1 MTLRRA
7 LAILALCAPVIAQAQ
22 SAKTW
27 RLGML
32 TVNARAAAEASPPYT
47 VFLHELRALG
57 YRERDN
63 LVIEWRHTEGQ
74 PERRN
79 KEAAALMAWKPDA
92 VFTIGGVNAIALR
105 SADASIPII
114 VGAAGDLVGMRLAAS
129 LSRPGGNITG
139 VQILSP
145 DLAAKRLQLLK
156 HLLPKLQRV
165 AVVHATAEED
175 YGFYDRI
182 YADLQSAASGAEVA
196 LLRFPIATADDLQK
210 AFNDIVARKANA
222 ALVIASTSM
231 TAHRARVIALAAQ
244 HRVAVMYEI
253 AGDVEEGGLIAY
265 GPKLEEMFRRGALY
279 VHRVFRGARPSELP
293 IQQPTEF
300 ELVINRKAA
309 RALGLDIPP
318 SLLVQ
323 TSRVIE

>member
-1 MTLRRA
+1 
-7 LAILALCAPVIAQAQ
+7 LALCAPVLLHAQP
-22 SAKTW
+22 AKIW
-27 RLGML
+27 RLGMF
-32 TVNARAAAEASPPYT
+32 TVNARPAAEPSSFYT
-47 VFLHELRALG
+47 AFLQELRVLG

-63 LVIEWRHTEGQ
+63 LVIEWRHTEGE
-74 PERRN
+74 PERRI
-79 KEAAALMAWKPDA
+79 KEAAALMTWKPDA
-92 VFTIGGVNAIALR
+92 VFTVGGVNAIALR
-105 SADASIPII
+105 NADASIPII

-129 LSRPGGNITG
+129 LSRPGGNVTG
-139 VQILSP
+139 LQILSP

-156 HLLPKLQRV
+156 HLVPKLQRV
-165 AVVHATAEED
+165 AVIHAIAEED
-175 YGFYDRI
+175 QGFYDRI
-182 YADLQSAASGAEVA
+182 YADLQSAASGASEMA
-196 LLRFPIATADDLQK
+196 LLRLPVATADDLQK

-231 TAHRARVIALAAQ
+231 TAHRARIIALAAQ
-244 HRVAVMYEI
+244 RRVPVMYEL

-265 GPKLEEMFRRGALY
+265 GPKLDDMFRRGAVY
-279 VHRVFRGARPSELP
+279 VHRVFTGTRPSELP

-323 TSRVIE
+323 ASRVIE